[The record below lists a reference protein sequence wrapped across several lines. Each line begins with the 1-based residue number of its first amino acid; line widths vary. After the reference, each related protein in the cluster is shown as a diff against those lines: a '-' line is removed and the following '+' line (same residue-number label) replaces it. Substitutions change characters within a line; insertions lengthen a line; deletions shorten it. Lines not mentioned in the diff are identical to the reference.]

1 MSGENKD
8 RKTPDTLD
16 SNEETFCKRRRKR
29 GPYEKKLNINKLH
42 NISKNKI
49 TSSSLTLASEKDDI
63 RKMHQEEGF
72 PMNIGTETDLS
83 EINQNEARCNEEKP

>member
-1 MSGENKD
+1 M
-8 RKTPDTLD
+8 R
-16 SNEETFCKRRRKR
+16 
-29 GPYEKKLNINKLH
+29 

>member
-1 MSGENKD
+1 M
-8 RKTPDTLD
+8 
-16 SNEETFCKRRRKR
+16 
-29 GPYEKKLNINKLH
+29 H

>member
-1 MSGENKD
+1 M
-8 RKTPDTLD
+8 R
-16 SNEETFCKRRRKR
+16 
-29 GPYEKKLNINKLH
+29 

-49 TSSSLTLASEKDDI
+49 TSSSLTLASKKDDI

>member
-1 MSGENKD
+1 M
-8 RKTPDTLD
+8 
-16 SNEETFCKRRRKR
+16 
-29 GPYEKKLNINKLH
+29 H

-83 EINQNEARCNEEKP
+83 EINQNEAKCNEEKP